1 MKYPYDSTKCTIDT
15 NDCDKFWQVNESTN
29 NIECVQTC
37 SGYIIHK
44 NLYEPQI
51 IKPQCVQNCQT
62 IFNPLELGNPNSLL
76 FYTCDFQKYCLNLEY
91 CQLKNLEYDD
101 KECFRPLECFDIDDY
116 SNVENSTNGKNA
128 NKIYKRVKLI
138 KYYEFENINF
148 EYFGNNIIKNQMV
161 KYLMDLNKELAQH
174 KEEYLGGIYFIT

>member
-1 MKYPYDSTKCTIDT
+1 MKYPYDSTKCNIDT

-62 IFNPLELGNPNSLL
+62 IFNPLEIGNQNSLL
-76 FYTCDFQKYCLNLEY
+76 FYACDFQKYCLIL
-91 CQLKNLEYDD
+91 
-101 KECFRPLECFDIDDY
+101 
-116 SNVENSTNGKNA
+116 
-128 NKIYKRVKLI
+128 
-138 KYYEFENINF
+138 
-148 EYFGNNIIKNQMV
+148 
-161 KYLMDLNKELAQH
+161 
-174 KEEYLGGIYFIT
+174 

>member
-1 MKYPYDSTKCTIDT
+1 MIYVIIIYLIIIFFSYGESFNGKLINFVYKKCYETCSSCFGEGNDKENKCIDCKDSYVKYPYDSTKCNIDT

-62 IFNPLELGNPNSLL
+62 IFNPLEIGNPNSLL
-76 FYTCDFQKYCLNLEY
+76 FYACDFQKYCLNLEF

-116 SNVENSTNGKNA
+116 SKVENST
-128 NKIYKRVKLI
+128 IV
-138 KYYEFENINF
+138 
-148 EYFGNNIIKNQMV
+148 
-161 KYLMDLNKELAQH
+161 
-174 KEEYLGGIYFIT
+174 